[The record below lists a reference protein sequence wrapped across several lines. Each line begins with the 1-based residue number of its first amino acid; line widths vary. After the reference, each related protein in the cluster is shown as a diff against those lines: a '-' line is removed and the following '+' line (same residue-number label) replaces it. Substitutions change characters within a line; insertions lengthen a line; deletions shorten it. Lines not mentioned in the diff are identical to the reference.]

1 MKHEIHI
8 GQMIQAKMKAD
19 GRTAQWFSQQL
30 NCAVSNIY
38 KIYERPSIDTD
49 LLLKIA
55 QLLQTDFFAYYSN
68 MLKKSLITQN
78 G

>member
-19 GRTAQWFSQQL
+19 GRSPQWFAQQL
-30 NCAVSNIY
+30 NCTTSNIY
-38 KIYERPSIDTD
+38 KIYEKPSIDTD

-68 MLKKSLITQN
+68 ILKN
-78 G
+78 N